1 MARSARTLTILL
13 AAAALAPAPGCAVPK
28 EIAYDSPN
36 PQARVQALAR
46 SARDGDPGAVPE
58 MITML
63 GSDDPAQRMLA
74 IHALE
79 RETGQTLGYVH
90 YAPEHERLAA
100 RDRWA
105 EWFRARGQQGG
116 AAPRAAADRREAAP

>member
-1 MARSARTLTILL
+1 M
-13 AAAALAPAPGCAVPK
+13 

-63 GSDDPAQRMLA
+63 GSDDPAQRLLA

-90 YAPEHERLAA
+90 YAPERERLAA
-100 RDRWA
+100 RDRWVA
-105 EWFRARGQQGG
+105 WFRARQREG
-116 AAPRAAADRREAAP
+116 ASPRAAAASGGAR